1 MSVWCLRNMKP
12 AYYTDMKITPIQYIL
27 ANDMDFCSGNIIK
40 YASRWSKK
48 GTPVEDLRKIIE
60 YANILLDEYNDIL
73 REKGM
78 K

>member
-1 MSVWCLRNMKP
+1 MKP

-27 ANDMDFCSGNIIK
+27 VNDMDFCSGNIIK

>member
-1 MSVWCLRNMKP
+1 MKP
-12 AYYTDMKITPIQYIL
+12 AYYSAMKIAPIQYIL

-60 YANILLDEYNDIL
+60 YANILLEEYNDIL
-73 REKGM
+73 RERDIK
-78 K
+78 